1 MMSNLIE
8 RDQKT
13 DVIAVNPA
21 TKLIEMALTSNA
33 DIDKLERLM
42 AMQTAW
48 EEKNAKRDFLDAL
61 ARFQSKCPDI
71 IKRKQGHNCKYAPLS
86 DIVSQT
92 RELISEC
99 GLSYRFEQDQN
110 NGLIQVTCILSHFS
124 GHCEKNTMLSPADT
138 SGSKNAI
145 QAIGS
150 AVQYMMRYTF
160 IGALGITTAD
170 EDMDGRLP
178 DKPLAQDDPSVMPA
192 SVDSILY
199 IKELIKNKGRDESK
213 FVQYLA
219 GKFKRSIAKLEE
231 ITAKE
236 SEWATK
242 QLELVK

>member
-1 MMSNLIE
+1 MSNQLIE
-8 RDQKT
+8 RET
-13 DVIAVNPA
+13 TAVQAINPA

-48 EEKNAKRDFLDAL
+48 EDKAAKKDFLDAL
-61 ARFQSKCPDI
+61 SKFQSKCPDI
-71 IKRKQGHNCKYAPLS
+71 KKMKQGHNYKYAPLS

-99 GLSYRFEQDQN
+99 GLSYRFEQEHN
-110 NGLIQVTCILSHFS
+110 NGLIKVTCILSHSS
-124 GHCEKNTMLSPADT
+124 GHCEKNTMVSNPDT

-178 DKPLAQDDPSVMPA
+178 VDNKPPAQELMISQDIELKIKSLIAEKGKNESGFLSYVGKAWKRDIQSVSDMSMKEA
-192 SVDSILY
+192 DWAVRYLEQ
-199 IKELIKNKGRDESK
+199 IK
-213 FVQYLA
+213 
-219 GKFKRSIAKLEE
+219 
-231 ITAKE
+231 
-236 SEWATK
+236 
-242 QLELVK
+242 